1 MNNQDLFEKNV
12 WFDTKK
18 CFIDGEWITPQSNS
32 FLPLLNPSNGQ
43 EICKIAKCNEDD
55 VNSAVESAR
64 NSLNNEWGKFSALDR
79 SRILKK
85 IGNLVEN
92 KINALSLMES
102 IDVGKPLS
110 QSKADALALAR
121 YLEFYSGAADK
132 VHGDTI
138 PYQNGYT
145 VYSLREP
152 HGVTAHIIP
161 WNYPMQIIGRSVVGA
176 LTMGNAVVLKPSED
190 ACLTALA
197 FADICREAN
206 LPKGALNV
214 VTGYGKETGELLS
227 NHPGVNHISFTG
239 SVPVGKKIQK
249 NAADNI
255 VPVTLELGGKSP
267 QIIFSDANI
276 DEAIPFLLK
285 AGLQN
290 AGQTCSASSR
300 ILIQKSIYTEVEK
313 ALENNYKKL
322 TVGPAIEDFDVGPLI
337 SNKQIDI
344 VKKYL
349 NSGSNLKKIAEAKL
363 NDKQVYEGFF
373 ISPTLF
379 GEVDPN
385 HVLAQEEIF
394 GPVQVLIPFDNE
406 DEAIKIANDTKFGLV
421 AGIWTNDGSRQLRM
435 AKKLRAGQVFI
446 NNYGAGGGVE
456 LPFGGTG
463 HSGFGRE
470 KGLEALNSFSTLK
483 TIAINHG

>member
-1 MNNQDLFEKNV
+1 MDNLDNLEKLI
-12 WFDTKK
+12 WFDPQK
-18 CFIDGEWITPQSNS
+18 CFIDGVWQDPNSNNY
-32 FLPLLNPSNGQ
+32 LPLLNPSSGK
-43 EICKIAKCNEDD
+43 EICRIARCSDHD
-55 VNSAVESAR
+55 VNLAVSAAR
-64 NSLNNEWGKFSALDR
+64 HSLDGEWGQFTALER
-79 SRILKK
+79 GRILQK
-85 IGNLVEN
+85 IGSLVKD
-92 KINALSLMES
+92 KIDLLSKIES

-110 QSKADALALAR
+110 QSKADAIALAR

-132 VHGDTI
+132 IHGETI

-145 VYSLREP
+145 VYTLKEP

-214 VTGYGKETGELLS
+214 ITGYGSETGEILS
-227 NHPGVNHISFTG
+227 KHSGINHISFTG
-239 SVPVGKKIQK
+239 SVQVGTKIQK
-249 NAADNI
+249 NAAENI

-267 QIIFSDANI
+267 QIVFSDANI
-276 DEAIPFLLK
+276 SQAIPFLMK

-300 ILIQKSIYTEVEK
+300 ILIQKSIYTKVEK
-313 ALENNYKKL
+313 ALAAQYKNL
-322 TVGPAIEDFDVGPLI
+322 TIGPAIQDFDLGPLI
-337 SNKQIDI
+337 SKKQ
-344 VKKYL
+344 VSMVQKYL
-349 NSGSNLKKIAEAKL
+349 NLGLDLKKIAELKL
-363 NDKQVYEGFF
+363 NDKHENGSF

-379 GEVDPN
+379 GMVDPS
-385 HVLAQEEIF
+385 HALAQEEIF
-394 GPVQVLIPFDNE
+394 GPIQVLIPFDDE
-406 DEAIKIANDTKFGLV
+406 EEAIKIANGTKFGLV

-435 AKKLRAGQVFI
+435 AKKIKAGQVFI

-463 HSGFGRE
+463 HSGYGRE
-470 KGLEALNSFSTLK
+470 KGFEALNSFSTIK

>member
-1 MNNQDLFEKNV
+1 MDNLDNLEKLI
-12 WFDTKK
+12 WFDPQK
-18 CFIDGEWITPQSNS
+18 CFIDGVWQDPNSNNY
-32 FLPLLNPSNGQ
+32 LPLLNPSSGK
-43 EICKIAKCNEDD
+43 EICRIARCSDQD
-55 VNSAVESAR
+55 VNLAVSAAR
-64 NSLNNEWGKFSALDR
+64 HSLDSEWGQFTALER
-79 SRILKK
+79 GRILQK
-85 IGNLVEN
+85 IGSLVKD
-92 KINALSLMES
+92 KIDLLSKIES

-110 QSKADALALAR
+110 QSKADAIALAR

-132 VHGDTI
+132 IHGETI

-145 VYSLREP
+145 VYTLKEP

-214 VTGYGKETGELLS
+214 ITGYGSETGEILS
-227 NHPGVNHISFTG
+227 KHSGINHISFTG
-239 SVPVGKKIQK
+239 SVPVGTKIQK
-249 NAADNI
+249 NAAENI

-267 QIIFSDANI
+267 QIVFSDANI
-276 DEAIPFLLK
+276 SQAIPFLMK

-300 ILIQKSIYTEVEK
+300 ILIQKSIYTKVEK
-313 ALENNYKKL
+313 ALAAQYKNL
-322 TVGPAIEDFDVGPLI
+322 TIGPAIQDFDLGPLI
-337 SNKQIDI
+337 SKKQ
-344 VKKYL
+344 VSMVQKYL
-349 NSGSNLKKIAEAKL
+349 NLGLDLKKIAELKL
-363 NDKQVYEGFF
+363 NDKHENGSF

-379 GEVDPN
+379 GMVDPS
-385 HVLAQEEIF
+385 HALAQEEIF
-394 GPVQVLIPFDNE
+394 GPIQVLIPFDDE
-406 DEAIKIANDTKFGLV
+406 EEAIKIANGTKFGLV

-435 AKKLRAGQVFI
+435 AKKIKAGQVFI

-463 HSGFGRE
+463 HSGYGRE
-470 KGLEALNSFSTLK
+470 KGFEALNSFSTIK

>member
-1 MNNQDLFEKNV
+1 MDNLDNLEKLI
-12 WFDTKK
+12 WFDPQK
-18 CFIDGEWITPQSNS
+18 CFIDGVWQDPNSNNY
-32 FLPLLNPSNGQ
+32 LPLLNPSSGK
-43 EICKIAKCNEDD
+43 EICRIARCSDHD
-55 VNSAVESAR
+55 VNLAVSAAR
-64 NSLNNEWGKFSALDR
+64 HSLDGEWGQFTALER
-79 SRILKK
+79 GRILQK
-85 IGNLVEN
+85 IGSLVKD
-92 KINALSLMES
+92 KIDLLSKIES

-110 QSKADALALAR
+110 QSKADAIALAR

-132 VHGDTI
+132 IHGETI

-145 VYSLREP
+145 VYTLKEP

-161 WNYPMQIIGRSVVGA
+161 WNYPMQIIGRSVIGA

-214 VTGYGKETGELLS
+214 ITGYGSETGEILS
-227 NHPGVNHISFTG
+227 KHSGINHISFTG
-239 SVPVGKKIQK
+239 SVPVGTKIQK
-249 NAADNI
+249 NAAENI

-267 QIIFSDANI
+267 QIVFSDANI
-276 DEAIPFLLK
+276 SQAIPFLMK

-300 ILIQKSIYTEVEK
+300 ILIQKSIYTKVEK
-313 ALENNYKKL
+313 ALAAQYKNL
-322 TVGPAIEDFDVGPLI
+322 TIGPAIQDFDLGPLI
-337 SNKQIDI
+337 SKKQ
-344 VKKYL
+344 VSMVQKYL
-349 NSGSNLKKIAEAKL
+349 NLGLDLKKIAELKL
-363 NDKQVYEGFF
+363 NDKHENGSF

-379 GEVDPN
+379 GMVDPS
-385 HVLAQEEIF
+385 HALAQEEIF
-394 GPVQVLIPFDNE
+394 GPIQVLIPFDDE
-406 DEAIKIANDTKFGLV
+406 EEAIKIANGTKFGLV

-435 AKKLRAGQVFI
+435 AKKIKAGQVFI

-463 HSGFGRE
+463 HSGYGRE
-470 KGLEALNSFSTLK
+470 KGFEALNSFSTIK

>member
-1 MNNQDLFEKNV
+1 MDNLDNLEKLI
-12 WFDTKK
+12 WFDPQK
-18 CFIDGEWITPQSNS
+18 CFIDGVWQDPNSNNY
-32 FLPLLNPSNGQ
+32 LPLLNPSSGK
-43 EICKIAKCNEDD
+43 EICRIARCSDHD
-55 VNSAVESAR
+55 VNLAVSAAR
-64 NSLNNEWGKFSALDR
+64 HSLDGEWGQFTALER
-79 SRILKK
+79 GRILQK
-85 IGNLVEN
+85 IGSLVKD
-92 KINALSLMES
+92 KIDLLSKIES

-110 QSKADALALAR
+110 QSKADAIALAR

-132 VHGDTI
+132 IHGETI

-145 VYSLREP
+145 VYTLKEP

-214 VTGYGKETGELLS
+214 ITGYGSETGEILS
-227 NHPGVNHISFTG
+227 KHSGINHISFTG
-239 SVPVGKKIQK
+239 SVPVGTKIQK
-249 NAADNI
+249 NAAENI

-267 QIIFSDANI
+267 QIVFSDANI
-276 DEAIPFLLK
+276 SQAIPFLMK

-300 ILIQKSIYTEVEK
+300 ILIQKSIYTKVEK
-313 ALENNYKKL
+313 ALADEYKNL
-322 TVGPAIEDFDVGPLI
+322 TIGPAIQDFDLGPLI
-337 SNKQIDI
+337 SKKQ
-344 VKKYL
+344 VSMVQKYL
-349 NSGSNLKKIAEAKL
+349 NLGLDLKKIAELKL
-363 NDKQVYEGFF
+363 NDKHENGSF

-379 GEVDPN
+379 GMVDPS
-385 HVLAQEEIF
+385 HALAQEEIF
-394 GPVQVLIPFDNE
+394 GPIQVLIPFDDE
-406 DEAIKIANDTKFGLV
+406 EEAIKIANGTKFGLV

-435 AKKLRAGQVFI
+435 AKKIKAGQVFI

-463 HSGFGRE
+463 HSGYGRE
-470 KGLEALNSFSTLK
+470 KGFEALNSFSTIK

>member
-1 MNNQDLFEKNV
+1 MDNLDNLEKLI
-12 WFDTKK
+12 WFDPQK
-18 CFIDGEWITPQSNS
+18 CFIDGVWQDPNSNNY
-32 FLPLLNPSNGQ
+32 LPLLNPSSGK
-43 EICKIAKCNEDD
+43 EICRIARCSDQD
-55 VNSAVESAR
+55 VNLAVSAAR
-64 NSLNNEWGKFSALDR
+64 HSLDGEWGQFTALER
-79 SRILKK
+79 GRILQK
-85 IGNLVEN
+85 IGSLVKD
-92 KINALSLMES
+92 KIDLLSKIES

-110 QSKADALALAR
+110 QSKADAIALAR

-132 VHGDTI
+132 IHGETI

-145 VYSLREP
+145 VYTLKEP

-214 VTGYGKETGELLS
+214 ITGYGSETGEILS
-227 NHPGVNHISFTG
+227 KHSGINHISFTG
-239 SVPVGKKIQK
+239 SVPVGTKIQK
-249 NAADNI
+249 NAAENI

-267 QIIFSDANI
+267 QIVFSDANI
-276 DEAIPFLLK
+276 SQAIPFLMK

-300 ILIQKSIYTEVEK
+300 ILIQKSIYTKVEK
-313 ALENNYKKL
+313 ALADEYKNL
-322 TVGPAIEDFDVGPLI
+322 TIGPAIQDFDLGPLI
-337 SNKQIDI
+337 SKKQ
-344 VKKYL
+344 VSMVQKYL
-349 NSGSNLKKIAEAKL
+349 NLGLDLKKIAELKL
-363 NDKQVYEGFF
+363 NDKLENGSF

-379 GEVDPN
+379 GMVDPS
-385 HVLAQEEIF
+385 HALAQEEIF
-394 GPVQVLIPFDNE
+394 GPIQVLIPFDDE
-406 DEAIKIANDTKFGLV
+406 EEAIKIANGTKFGLV

-435 AKKLRAGQVFI
+435 AKKIKAGQVFI

-463 HSGFGRE
+463 HSGYGRE
-470 KGLEALNSFSTLK
+470 KGFEALNSFSTIK

>member
-1 MNNQDLFEKNV
+1 MDNLDNLEKLI
-12 WFDTKK
+12 WFDPQK
-18 CFIDGEWITPQSNS
+18 CFIDGVWQDPNSNNY
-32 FLPLLNPSNGQ
+32 LPLLNPSSGK
-43 EICKIAKCNEDD
+43 EICRIARCSDHD
-55 VNSAVESAR
+55 VNLAVSAAR
-64 NSLNNEWGKFSALDR
+64 HSLDGEWGQFTALER
-79 SRILKK
+79 GRILQK
-85 IGNLVEN
+85 IGSLVKD
-92 KINALSLMES
+92 KIDLLSKIES

-110 QSKADALALAR
+110 QSKADAIALAR

-132 VHGDTI
+132 IHGETI

-145 VYSLREP
+145 VYTLKEP

-161 WNYPMQIIGRSVVGA
+161 WNYPMQIIGRSVIGA

-197 FADICREAN
+197 FADICREAD

-214 VTGYGKETGELLS
+214 ITGYGSETGEILS
-227 NHPGVNHISFTG
+227 KHSGINHISFTG
-239 SVPVGKKIQK
+239 SVPVGTKIQK
-249 NAADNI
+249 NAAENI

-267 QIIFSDANI
+267 QIVFSDANI
-276 DEAIPFLLK
+276 SQAIPFLMK

-300 ILIQKSIYTEVEK
+300 ILIQKSIYTKVEK
-313 ALENNYKKL
+313 ALAAQYKNL
-322 TVGPAIEDFDVGPLI
+322 TIGPAIQDFDLGPLI
-337 SNKQIDI
+337 SKKQ
-344 VKKYL
+344 VSMVQKYL
-349 NSGSNLKKIAEAKL
+349 NLGLDLKKIAELKL
-363 NDKQVYEGFF
+363 NDKHENGSF

-379 GEVDPN
+379 GMVDPS
-385 HVLAQEEIF
+385 HALAQEEIF
-394 GPVQVLIPFDNE
+394 GPIQVLIPFDDE
-406 DEAIKIANDTKFGLV
+406 EEAIKIANGTKFGLV

-435 AKKLRAGQVFI
+435 AKKIKAGQVFI

-463 HSGFGRE
+463 HSGYGRE
-470 KGLEALNSFSTLK
+470 KGFEALNSFSTIK

>member
-1 MNNQDLFEKNV
+1 MYDLP
-12 WFDTKK
+12 WYKK
-18 CFIDGEWITPQSNS
+18 TSPGASSVPASKDPTIT
-32 FLPLLNPSNGQ
+32 
-43 EICKIAKCNEDD
+43 
-55 VNSAVESAR
+55 
-64 NSLNNEWGKFSALDR
+64 AL
-79 SRILKK
+79 
-85 IGNLVEN
+85 
-92 KINALSLMES
+92 A
-102 IDVGKPLS
+102 P
-110 QSKADALALAR
+110 DAIALAR

-132 VHGDTI
+132 IHGETI

-145 VYSLREP
+145 VYTLREP

-161 WNYPMQIIGRSVVGA
+161 WNYPMQIIGRSVIGA

-214 VTGYGKETGELLS
+214 VTGYGSETGEILS
-227 NHPGVNHISFTG
+227 KHSGINHISFTG
-239 SVPVGKKIQK
+239 SVPVGTKIQK
-249 NAADNI
+249 NAAENI

-267 QIIFSDANI
+267 QIVFSDANI
-276 DEAIPFLLK
+276 SQAIPFLIK

-300 ILIQKSIYTEVEK
+300 ILIQKSIYTKVEK
-313 ALENNYKKL
+313 ALADEYKNL
-322 TVGPAIEDFDVGPLI
+322 TVGPAIQDFDLGPLI
-337 SNKQIDI
+337 SKKQ
-344 VKKYL
+344 VNMVQKYL
-349 NSGSNLKKIAEAKL
+349 NLGLDLKKIAELKL
-363 NDKQVYEGFF
+363 SDKLENGSF

-379 GEVDPN
+379 GMVDPS
-385 HVLAQEEIF
+385 HALAQEEIF
-394 GPVQVLIPFDNE
+394 GPVQVLIPFDDE
-406 DEAIKIANDTKFGLV
+406 EEAIKIANGTKFGLV

-435 AKKLRAGQVFI
+435 AKKIKAGQVFI

-463 HSGFGRE
+463 HSGYGRE
-470 KGLEALNSFSTLK
+470 KGFEALNSFSTIK

>member
-1 MNNQDLFEKNV
+1 MDNLDNLEKLI
-12 WFDTKK
+12 WFDPQK
-18 CFIDGEWITPQSNS
+18 CFIDGVWQDPNSNNY
-32 FLPLLNPSNGQ
+32 LPLLNPSSGK
-43 EICKIAKCNEDD
+43 EICRIARCSDQD
-55 VNSAVESAR
+55 VNLAVSAAR
-64 NSLNNEWGKFSALDR
+64 HSLDGEWGQFTALER
-79 SRILKK
+79 GRILQK
-85 IGNLVEN
+85 IGSLVKD
-92 KINALSLMES
+92 KIDLLSKIES

-110 QSKADALALAR
+110 QSKADAIALAR

-132 VHGDTI
+132 IHGETI

-145 VYSLREP
+145 VYTLKEP

-214 VTGYGKETGELLS
+214 ITGYGSETGEILS
-227 NHPGVNHISFTG
+227 KHSGINHISFTG
-239 SVPVGKKIQK
+239 SVQVGTKIQK
-249 NAADNI
+249 NAAENI

-267 QIIFSDANI
+267 QIVFSDANI
-276 DEAIPFLLK
+276 SQAIPFLMK

-300 ILIQKSIYTEVEK
+300 ILIQKSIYTKVEK
-313 ALENNYKKL
+313 ALAAQYKNL
-322 TVGPAIEDFDVGPLI
+322 TIGPAIQDFDLGPLI
-337 SNKQIDI
+337 SKKQ
-344 VKKYL
+344 VSMVQKYL
-349 NSGSNLKKIAEAKL
+349 NLGLDLKKIAELKL
-363 NDKQVYEGFF
+363 NDKHENGSF

-379 GEVDPN
+379 GMVDPS
-385 HVLAQEEIF
+385 HALAQEEIF
-394 GPVQVLIPFDNE
+394 GPIQVLIPFDDE
-406 DEAIKIANDTKFGLV
+406 EEAIKIANGTKFGLV

-435 AKKLRAGQVFI
+435 AKKIKAGQVFI

-463 HSGFGRE
+463 HSGYGRE
-470 KGLEALNSFSTLK
+470 KGFEALNSFSTIK